1 MGRLLPEEEI
11 KKSKNAV
18 MKDLN
23 FQKNNRK
30 LQMGPQKRKLFIG
43 QLMRDVK
50 VKGRRG
56 KGLMQKMTPVT
67 HPLAFIDSS
76 LYASTLWITAY

>member
-50 VKGRRG
+50 VKRRRG
-56 KGLMQKMTPVT
+56 EGGLMQK
-67 HPLAFIDSS
+67 
-76 LYASTLWITAY
+76 

>member
-1 MGRLLPEEEI
+1 MLQGSLIGRLLPDSEI

-23 FQKNNRK
+23 FNKNQQK
-30 LQMGPQKRKLFIG
+30 LQLGPQKRKLFIS

-50 VKGRRG
+50 VHFC
-56 KGLMQKMTPVT
+56 L
-67 HPLAFIDSS
+67 LANVECI
-76 LYASTLWITAY
+76 